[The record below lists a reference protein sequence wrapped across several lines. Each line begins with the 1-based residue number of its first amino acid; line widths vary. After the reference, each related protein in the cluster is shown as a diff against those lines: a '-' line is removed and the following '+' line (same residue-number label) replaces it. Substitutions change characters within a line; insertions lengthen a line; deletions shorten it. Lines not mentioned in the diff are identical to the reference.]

1 MTIVA
6 QGITEQLVDHAIAL
20 PGGRVPEE
28 AREAAKRLFLDF
40 LAVAVGGRW
49 LAESSSVILQGTR
62 MLAGPSSGPCT
73 IVGEEAGYP
82 AQYASLANGALVH
95 SMDFDDTYQA
105 AYLHP
110 GAPVFATLLA
120 LAEAE
125 GKGGPEFLT
134 AAVVG
139 YDVACRIGRVPGP
152 SIIDR
157 GFHPT
162 GVVGI
167 FGATAAGARLLGL
180 SQEQA
185 TNALGINISQ
195 AAGTQQF
202 LVSGAWT
209 KRLHVGLAAHNAIYA
224 LTFAG
229 LGFQGSVSPLDGR
242 AGLYHCFAGED
253 RPALERA
260 VDGLGDQF
268 EVQNTAIKPYPCCR
282 MIHGP
287 LDAVTEIRKA
297 HELSPEDV
305 AEVQVALS
313 PEAYRVVGDPADV
326 KRAAAT
332 EVQGQFSV
340 YFGAA
345 AALAGEDYSWQ
356 SYRLLQDPV
365 VRSLMQQV
373 TAQPDDSLRGFQSS
387 VTILTKGGDRL
398 TLDVPYPKGE
408 PENPV
413 SWEDLESKVRS
424 LAQEP
429 LGAQRVERLI
439 SLVRS
444 LESVDDL
451 REVTA
456 LLRP

>member
-1 MTIVA
+1 MTTVA
-6 QGITEQLVDHAIAL
+6 QGITEQLVEHAIAL
-20 PGGRVPEE
+20 PAERVPEE

-49 LAESSSVILQGTR
+49 LAESSSIILQGTR
-62 MLAGPSSGPCT
+62 LLAGSSSGPCT
-73 IVGEEAGYP
+73 IVGEEARYP
-82 AQYASLANGALVH
+82 AQYAALANGALVH
-95 SMDFDDTYQA
+95 SMDFDDTYQP

-125 GKGGPEFLT
+125 GKRGSEFLT

-139 YDVACRIGRVPGP
+139 YDVACRVGRVPGP
-152 SIIDR
+152 NLIQR

-180 SQEQA
+180 SREQA
-185 TNALGINISQ
+185 LNALGINVSQ

-202 LVSGAWT
+202 LANGTWT

-224 LTFAG
+224 LTYAR
-229 LGFQGSVSPLDGR
+229 LGFRGSVSPLEGR
-242 AGLYHCFAGED
+242 DGLYRCFAGDE
-253 RPALERA
+253 RPALELA
-260 VDGLGDQF
+260 VEGLGDQF

-287 LDAVTEIRKA
+287 IDAVGELQKA
-297 HELSPEDV
+297 HRLSPEDV
-305 AEVQVALS
+305 EEVVVVLS
-313 PEAYRVVGDPADV
+313 PEAYRVVGDPPDI

-332 EVQGQFSV
+332 EVEGQFSI
-340 YFGAA
+340 YFGVA
-345 AALAGEDYSWQ
+345 AALVDGQHSWQ

-365 VRSLMQQV
+365 ARGLMQRI
-373 TAQPDDSLRGFQSS
+373 TARPDDSMRGFHGR
-387 VTILTKGGDRL
+387 VTILTKGGERL
-398 TLDVPYPKGE
+398 TDEVPFPKGE
-408 PENPV
+408 PENPI
-413 SWEDLESKVRS
+413 SWDGLEPKVWS
-424 LAQEP
+424 LAREP
-429 LGAQRVERLI
+429 LGPHRLEHLI
-439 SLVRS
+439 SLVRD